1 MEKAQVGA
9 IQLVEAG
16 ENAAKVLEF
25 VDAAFDQMALPVEPG
40 IIRALD
46 GGALMRW
53 DDRDAAARLKMGDER
68 RACVATIRHD
78 LREGQPVEQR
88 LSLRAVMAL
97 AGRQEHPYGIA

>member
-16 ENAAKVLEF
+16 ENATKVLEF
-25 VDAAFDQMALPVEPG
+25 VDAAFDQMPLPVEPG

-53 DDRDAAARLKMGDER
+53 DDRLAAARLKMGDEGH
-68 RACVATIRHD
+68 ACVATIRHD